1 MKTNT
6 LTQSIVD
13 CFTADNKVNTIQQL
27 LDVCTCSEVTLRR
40 RIKQIGM
47 LVSYNFNSKFYT
59 LSSMASFN
67 DYGIWDYRGILFS
80 AYGSL
85 TKTVKELIDNS
96 KFGYTPTEL
105 SSILHVRVNDLLRV
119 QTDKQYFNR
128 KKVGREYV
136 YYNSDEQVFT
146 GQYKERQLLIA
157 SSSLKNDATGVL
169 KEKDIIIAILVEILL
184 SGKKLH
190 EEDIQQALKNK
201 SVNASVAEINAVIS
215 HYGLKKTMHKL

>member
-6 LTQSIVD
+6 LMQTIVG

-27 LDVCTCSEVTLRR
+27 LHVCNCSKVTLRR

-47 LVSYNFNSKFYT
+47 LVSYNLNSKFYT
-59 LSSMASFN
+59 LSSLASFN
-67 DYGIWDYRGILFS
+67 DFGIWDYRGILFS

-85 TKTVKELIDNS
+85 TKTVKALINNS
-96 KFGYTPTEL
+96 KFGYTSTEL
-105 SSILHVRVNDLLRV
+105 SSILHVRVNDFLRV
-119 QTDKQYFNR
+119 QADKQCFKR

-136 YYNSDEQVFT
+136 YYNLDEQVFT
-146 GQYKERQLLIA
+146 RQYKERQLLIA
-157 SSSLKNDATGVL
+157 SSSLKNDATDVL
-169 KEKDIIIAILVEILL
+169 KKKDIIIAILVEILL
-184 SGKKLH
+184 SGKLH

-201 SVNASVAEINAVIS
+201 SMNASVAEINAVIS